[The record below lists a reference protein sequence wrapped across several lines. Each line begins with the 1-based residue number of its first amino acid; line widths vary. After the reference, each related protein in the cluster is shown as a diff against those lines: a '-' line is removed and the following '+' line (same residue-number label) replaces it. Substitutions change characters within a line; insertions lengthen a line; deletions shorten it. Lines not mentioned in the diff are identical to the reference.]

1 MRTRHILFLVGL
13 ISLFCFLQKPLAQA
27 EGGEEEAITGEKG
40 EYDFSW
46 LDPEKK
52 IYVVQ
57 NRKYTKAKH
66 MEMMLSGG
74 FGMGQPYRSTWVMV
88 PRLAYYFSESW
99 GLSALGVF
107 AANSENSNILEL
119 KQISASSFP
128 NVRDVKSFVG
138 GGAVWV
144 PFYAKINTFNR
155 IFYIDWHWEAGLA
168 SVSTQVDLNTSAT
181 GDPRLQFDNYMGF
194 YWGTG
199 QKFFV
204 SKNFAVRLDLLGL
217 YYKPNIVQRG
227 VAQTTT
233 QTTSNY
239 YLTLGASY
247 TF

>member
-1 MRTRHILFLVGL
+1 MRIRHVFFVVSLFF
-13 ISLFCFLQKPLAQA
+13 LFCFFSKPIAHA

-57 NRKYTKAKH
+57 NRKYTKAKRLELV
-66 MEMMLSGG
+66 MSGG
-74 FGMGQPYRSTWVMV
+74 FGTGQPYRNTWVFV
-88 PRLAYYFSESW
+88 PRLNYYFSESW
-99 GLSALGVF
+99 GLSALGLF
-107 AANSENSNILEL
+107 ASNSENGNIAEL
-119 KQISASSFP
+119 KTISASSFP
-128 NVRDVKSFVG
+128 NVRDVKSFIG
-138 GGAVWV
+138 AGAVWV

-168 SVSTQVDLNTSAT
+168 SVSSQVDLNTSPA
-181 GDPRLQFDNYMGF
+181 GSPRLQFDRNMGF

-204 SKNFAVRLDLLGL
+204 SKNFAVRMDLLGL
-217 YYKPNIVQRG
+217 YYKASIAQRG
-227 VAQTTT
+227 VVQTATNT
-233 QTTSNY
+233 QSNY
-239 YLTLGASY
+239 YVTLGASY